1 MNTLNHNNGDYD
13 RVNLYDF
20 FEDIRKTAMNSG
32 YNLIV
37 SNGIRGMKENF
48 GSKNP
53 IKLVNKLIKYFIGFE
68 EYEKC
73 AELKKVIDKY
83 KQSKIKKKKS
93 YENTDLDTDKRRGK
107 K

>member
-1 MNTLNHNNGDYD
+1 MNTLNHNNGDYN

-32 YNLIV
+32 YDLIV

-53 IKLVNKLIKYFIGFE
+53 IKLANKLIKYFIGFE

-73 AELKKVIDKY
+73 AKLKKVIDKY
-83 KQSKIKKKKS
+83 KQSKIK
-93 YENTDLDTDKRRGK
+93 
-107 K
+107 

>member
-1 MNTLNHNNGDYD
+1 MNTLNHNNEDYE
-13 RVNLYDF
+13 RVNLHDF
-20 FEDIRKTAMNSG
+20 FEDIRKTTMNSG

-37 SNGIRGMKENF
+37 SNGIHGMKENF

-53 IKLVNKLIKYFIGFE
+53 IKLANKLIKYFIGFE

-73 AELKKVIDKY
+73 AELKKAIDKY

-93 YENTDLDTDKRRGK
+93 YENTNLDSQRRRK
-107 K
+107 